1 MDFRSNY
8 GESND
13 FVTYNHLVATS
24 IMYCHS
30 EISSLK
36 KTVARLSFLVATPT
50 SCGEAPVNDFKLG
63 QTLN

>member
-13 FVTYNHLVATS
+13 FITYNQLVATS

-30 EISSLK
+30 ETSSLK
-36 KTVARLSFLVATPT
+36 KTIAPSEFPRCYADLLRRST
-50 SCGEAPVNDFKLG
+50 GE
-63 QTLN
+63 